1 MASKKPARSA
11 KKTGKAGAPKK
22 PARAA
27 KKAARTVEA
36 AKAPRAKAAL
46 VPADEKTPLAVE
58 MSGAGRT
65 DSIEAGIAR
74 LRQRLRFTPPKQRGT
89 RVPAGRRVG
98 QDPEKLDAALKR
110 LSESYRALLL
120 K

>member
-11 KKTGKAGAPKK
+11 KKTAKAAAPKK

-27 KKAARTVEA
+27 KTEEA
-36 AKAPRAKAAL
+36 EKAPRAKAAL
-46 VPADEKTPLAVE
+46 VPAGEKTPPSVD
-58 MSGAGRT
+58 MSGAGRA

-89 RVPAGRRVG
+89 RVPPARRAG
-98 QDPEKLDAALKR
+98 QDAEKLDAALKR